1 MKKPFWT
8 YLACC
13 IAVFMISM
21 DNLIVTNALPVIRQA
36 LHTGLEGL
44 EWTVN
49 AYTLTFAVLLLTGA
63 ALGDRFGRRRLM
75 TIGITVFT
83 AGSAASALAPGIG
96 ALIAAR
102 AVQGVG
108 AAIVMPLTVTLIASV
123 TSPQRRGM
131 ALGIWGATA
140 GLGAALGPVIGG
152 AITDAASW
160 QWIFWINVPIG
171 IVVLPL
177 LLLARESRSGAG
189 RLDPVGVVLATAG
202 LFGIVFGLVRGNGH
216 GWTSAQVLVS
226 LVGGGILVA
235 AFVVWEARTAAPMMP
250 LSLFR
255 NDGFAAA
262 STTMLLTTMGMF
274 GVIFLVS
281 QFMQSVLGYT
291 PLAAGV
297 HGLPWTAAP
306 AITAPIAGLL
316 SDRVGGRRIVAIGVA
331 LQAIGIG
338 WLAHVITPTI
348 PYADLVPPF
357 LIAGAGLGFFFA
369 PITQLT
375 LRYAPGELE
384 GIASGTSNALR
395 QVGTVLGIAVLGSV
409 FSATGGLDSPVQ
421 FTAGLTNALGVSAAI
436 LAVAA
441 LVVILAPETQGLRPV
456 KVPAPRRDHPV
467 QLEGYRPSPSPAGS
481 PSSPSSSPS
490 RMAHRR

>member
-1 MKKPFWT
+1 MEKCGMRKPLWT

-13 IAVFMISM
+13 VAVFMIAM

-75 TIGITVFT
+75 MIGVAVFT

-96 ALIAAR
+96 VLIAAR
-102 AVQGVG
+102 AAQGVG
-108 AAIVMPLTVTLIASV
+108 AAITMPLTVTLITSV
-123 TSPQRRGM
+123 TPPRRRGL

-152 AITDAASW
+152 AVTDAASW
-160 QWIFWINVPIG
+160 QWIFWINVPVG
-171 IVVLPL
+171 VAVLPL

-189 RLDPVGVVLATAG
+189 RLDPAGVLLATGG
-202 LFGIVFGLVRGNGH
+202 LFGIVFGLVRGGSH
-216 GWTSAQVLVS
+216 GWTSAQVLGS
-226 LVGGGILVA
+226 LAGGGLLLVA
-235 AFVVWEARTAAPMMP
+235 FGAWESRAAAPMVP

-255 NDGFAAA
+255 GRGFSAA
-262 STTMLLTTMGMF
+262 SATMLLTNMGMF

-281 QFMQSVLGYT
+281 QFLQSVMGYT

-306 AITAPIAGLL
+306 AVTAPVAGLL
-316 SDRVGGRRIVAIGVA
+316 CDRLGGRRVVAIGVA

-338 WLAHVITPTI
+338 WLAAEITASI

-375 LRYAPGELE
+375 LRYAPGPLE
-384 GIASGTSNALR
+384 GVASGTSNTLR
-395 QVGTVLGIAVLGSV
+395 QVGTVLGVAVLSSV
-409 FSATGGLDSPVQ
+409 FSAAGGLGSPGQ
-421 FTAGLTNALGVSAAI
+421 FTAGLTAALTVSAAI
-436 LAVAA
+436 LAASA
-441 LVVILAPETQGLRPV
+441 LVILVAPEARRPGRQAEAEAGV
-456 KVPAPRRDHPV
+456 SEAGGVDGAGTLPRSV
-467 QLEGYRPSPSPAGS
+467 VI
-481 PSSPSSSPS
+481 
-490 RMAHRR
+490 